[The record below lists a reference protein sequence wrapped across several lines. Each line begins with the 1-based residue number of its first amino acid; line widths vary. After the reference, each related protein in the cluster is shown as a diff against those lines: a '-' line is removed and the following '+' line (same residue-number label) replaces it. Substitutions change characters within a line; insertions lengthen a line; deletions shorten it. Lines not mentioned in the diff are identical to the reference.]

1 MFEFDYDFDAKTMLV
16 AKDFMLRKYLLAF
29 KILLPI
35 IIALSFISEYIKTR
49 EIKSLI
55 CLIIFLPFCYLIL
68 FLFSKWSNKSSLKN
82 NKNVIDMRINMQ
94 FTDSNIVVKTK
105 KENSFETSQVYEW
118 KMIYKIAQND
128 SYYFVCLSKISSYTI
143 PKGSCINGNE
153 ADFVS
158 FVENKIKNA

>member
-1 MFEFDYDFDAKTMLV
+1 MFEFDYDFDAKTMFV

-82 NKNVIDMRINMQ
+82 NKNVIGMRINMQ

>member
-1 MFEFDYDFDAKTMLV
+1 
-16 AKDFMLRKYLLAF
+16 
-29 KILLPI
+29 
-35 IIALSFISEYIKTR
+35 
-49 EIKSLI
+49 
-55 CLIIFLPFCYLIL
+55 
-68 FLFSKWSNKSSLKN
+68 
-82 NKNVIDMRINMQ
+82 MRINMQ